1 MYWQETNFTR
11 YSLISHDFYI
21 MIELFTV
28 LFLLVTR
35 EISNLTLN
43 DMKKICSL
51 QHIMNNSIVIEI
63 HDEWKKRPLE
73 TPDFGKPVSNTND
86 TFFEYF

>member
-1 MYWQETNFTR
+1 MCWQKTTFIQ
-11 YSLISHDFYI
+11 YFLISDDFYI
-21 MIELFTV
+21 MIEPFII
-28 LFLLVTR
+28 LLLLITK
-35 EISNLTLN
+35 EISNLTLD
-43 DMKKICSL
+43 DMKKMCSL

-63 HDEWKKRPLE
+63 QDEWKKRPLE

>member
-1 MYWQETNFTR
+1 
-11 YSLISHDFYI
+11 
-21 MIELFTV
+21 
-28 LFLLVTR
+28 
-35 EISNLTLN
+35 
-43 DMKKICSL
+43 MKKICSL